1 MISLLRLAA
10 LKVAAGHHGGSVPGP
25 KMAQGRYLH
34 VQHVKAAWLV
44 VAVSQ
49 RQAGIKEEREDL
61 THCWGNQSP
70 SACRIPQPETEKA
83 KIFTPSGASVGF

>member
-10 LKVAAGHHGGSVPGP
+10 LKVAAGHHGRSVPGP

-44 VAVSQ
+44 VAVS
-49 RQAGIKEEREDL
+49 
-61 THCWGNQSP
+61 
-70 SACRIPQPETEKA
+70 
-83 KIFTPSGASVGF
+83 